1 MSNAGN
7 VPNFVAASTI
17 LPYSCVKSNTS
28 NPFRAEAATAEADVV
43 IGVTDGSTRAFDSV
57 NQAIAGDV
65 INLQNGEFL
74 QMRAGGSIAIG
85 DGLRPTTGG
94 AVITATSRTSFV
106 AAEAAAVNEVFWAKR
121 VGAIE
126 AIGGGLE
133 GVTVAGVAAN
143 GLNYTF
149 NSSVNSISASTGSN
163 ANTIAG
169 GGNSANPNLLLNAPG
184 EATCAYRTI
193 GGGYDNVIGS
203 TNAGDGAIASTQSGG
218 THGRIRRPVDVSDN
232 PNPALDGIIV
242 IPIAACF
249 TLDEPDHG
257 TIGGGGYQA
266 IRNGNYG
273 VIAGGASNAI
283 MGEDAT
289 YNLGSAATIAGG
301 QGHWVSGNNATIGG
315 GLSNRARQIYGTI
328 AGGVNNII
336 MNISDFIN
344 NSSTIAGGSGNEIYN
359 ADGGTIAGG
368 KTNKIGASSDGAN
381 DRGLGSAISGGVSNT
396 IGANTTTARYAG
408 ITSGQLNTVN
418 TWWATVL
425 GGYNNLVS
433 PSSFPNGEYSV
444 AMGRD
449 AECQHHMTVCQGGGI
464 FAGAV
469 RGSAQ
474 TQTTVLKV
482 STANATVTALAT
494 GGGPANAGELSM
506 PSDCLWGFR
515 VMVVGRQTNANTNCA
530 WEITGLAT
538 NDAGTAAIVGTP
550 TVTNLATVPTGWG
563 SPTVTVTGSSTRLFF
578 NVTGHATNTIRW
590 VASAE
595 ITQVIA

>member
-1 MSNAGN
+1 M
-7 VPNFVAASTI
+7 
-17 LPYSCVKSNTS
+17 
-28 NPFRAEAATAEADVV
+28 
-43 IGVTDGSTRAFDSV
+43 
-57 NQAIAGDV
+57 
-65 INLQNGEFL
+65 
-74 QMRAGGSIAIG
+74 
-85 DGLRPTTGG
+85 
-94 AVITATSRTSFV
+94 
-106 AAEAAAVNEVFWAKR
+106 
-121 VGAIE
+121 
-126 AIGGGLE
+126 
-133 GVTVAGVAAN
+133 
-143 GLNYTF
+143 
-149 NSSVNSISASTGSN
+149 
-163 ANTIAG
+163 
-169 GGNSANPNLLLNAPG
+169 LNASDEG
-184 EATCAYRTI
+184 TCAYRTI
-193 GGGYDNVIGS
+193 SGGYDNVIGS
-203 TNAGDGAIASTQSGG
+203 TNKFDGAIASTVSGG
-218 THGRIRRPVDVSDN
+218 AHHRIRRPVDVADN
-232 PNPALDGIIV
+232 PNPAIGDGLIT

-257 TIGGGGYQA
+257 TIGGGGYNA

-273 VIAGGASNAI
+273 VIAGGADNVI
-283 MGEDAT
+283 MGEAAT

-301 QGHWVSGNNATIGG
+301 QDNWVSGNNATIGG
-315 GLSNRARQIYGTI
+315 GSENIARQVYGTI
-328 AGGVNNII
+328 AGGVQNII
-336 MNISDFIN
+336 RNLSDFIN

-368 KTNKIGASSDGAN
+368 KTNKIGSSSDAAN
-381 DRGLGSAISGGVSNT
+381 DRGAGSAISGGVSNT
-396 IGANTTTARYAG
+396 IGANATAARYAG

-418 TWWATVL
+418 TWWGTVL

-464 FAGAV
+464 FTDAV

-515 VMVVGRQTNANTNCA
+515 VMVVGRQNNANTNCA

-550 TVTNLATVPTGWG
+550 TVTALNTVPTGWG
-563 SPTVTVTGSSTRLFF
+563 SPDVFVTGSSTRLFF
-578 NVTGHATNTIRW
+578 RVTGHASNTIRW
-590 VASAE
+590 VARAE
-595 ITQVIA
+595 ITQVLS

>member
-1 MSNAGN
+1 MPIRTRQLFGN
-7 VPNFVAASTI
+7 DGTSGVDN
-17 LPYSCVKSNTS
+17 VK
-28 NPFRAEAATAEADVV
+28 V
-43 IGVTDGSTRAFDSV
+43 
-57 NQAIAGDV
+57 
-65 INLQNGEFL
+65 
-74 QMRAGGSIAIG
+74 
-85 DGLRPTTGG
+85 DGL
-94 AVITATSRTSFV
+94 AT
-106 AAEAAAVNEVFWAKR
+106 E
-121 VGAIE
+121 
-126 AIGGGLE
+126 
-133 GVTVAGVAAN
+133 

-149 NSSVNSISASTGSN
+149 NSTVNLISSSVGSN
-163 ANTIAG
+163 ANTISG
-169 GGNSANPNLLLNAPG
+169 GGNSAYPNLLLNAPG

-203 TNAGDGAIASTQSGG
+203 TNTGDGAIASTQAGG

-242 IPIAACF
+242 VPIAACF
-249 TLDEPDHG
+249 SLDQPDHG
-257 TIGGGGYQA
+257 TIGGGGYNA

-289 YNLGSAATIAGG
+289 YNLGTAATIAGG
-301 QGHWVSGNNATIGG
+301 QGHFVSGNNATIGG
-315 GLSNRARQIYGTI
+315 GSANIARQVYGTI
-328 AGGVNNII
+328 AGGVQNII
-336 MNISDFIN
+336 RNLSDFVN
-344 NSSTIAGGSGNEIYN
+344 NSSTIAGGSQNEIYN

-368 KTNKIGASSDGAN
+368 KTNKIGASSDAAN
-381 DRGLGSAISGGVSNT
+381 DRGAGSAISGGVSNT
-396 IGANTTTARYAG
+396 IGANATTARYAG
-408 ITSGQLNTVN
+408 ITSGQLNSVN

-449 AECQHHMTVCQGGGI
+449 AECQHHMTVVQGGGI
-464 FAGAV
+464 FTGAV

-494 GGGPANAGELSM
+494 GGGPANAGELAM

-515 VMVVGRQTNANTNCA
+515 VMVVGRQTNANNNCA

-550 TVTNLATVPTGWG
+550 TVTALNTVPTGWG

-590 VASAE
+590 VARAE
-595 ITQVIA
+595 ITQVIS

>member
-1 MSNAGN
+1 MATINAN
-7 VPNFVAASTI
+7 ICIRRDTAA
-17 LPYSCVKSNTS
+17 NWTS
-28 NPFRAEAATAEADVV
+28 NNPTMLVGE
-43 IGVTDGSTRAFDSV
+43 IGYETDTGAHK
-57 NQAIAGDV
+57 
-65 INLQNGEFL
+65 
-74 QMRAGGSIAIG
+74 IG
-85 DGLRPTTGG
+85 DGSAWNSTRYATDEKITG
-94 AVITATSRTSFV
+94 TASNGF
-106 AAEAAAVNEVFWAKR
+106 NR
-121 VGAIE
+121 VSNA
-126 AIGGGLE
+126 
-133 GVTVAGVAAN
+133 T
-143 GLNYTF
+143 
-149 NSSVNSISASTGSN
+149 VNSISVGTDSN
-163 ANTIAG
+163 AGTIAG
-169 GGNSANPNLLLNAPG
+169 GGNSANPNRLLNASDE
-184 EATCAYRTI
+184 EACAYRTI
-193 GGGYDNVIGS
+193 GGGYDNIIGS
-203 TNAGDGAIASTQSGG
+203 TNKFDGAIASTMAGG

-232 PNPALDGIIV
+232 PNPAIGDGIIEP
-242 IPIAACF
+242 PIAACF
-249 TLDEPDHG
+249 TLDQPDHG
-257 TIGGGGYQA
+257 TIGGGGYNA

-273 VIAGGASNAI
+273 VIAGGADNVI
-283 MGEDAT
+283 MGEAAT

-301 QGHWVSGNNATIGG
+301 QDNWASGNNSTIGG
-315 GLSNRARQIYGTI
+315 GLTNRARQIYGTI

-344 NSSTIAGGSGNEIYN
+344 NSSTIAGGNGNEIYN
-359 ADGGTIAGG
+359 ADGGTIGGG

-396 IGANTTTARYAG
+396 IGANATTARYAG
-408 ITSGQLNTVN
+408 ITSGQLNVVN
-418 TWWATVL
+418 TWWGTVL

-464 FAGAV
+464 FTGAV

-474 TQTTVLKV
+474 TQTSVLKV
-482 STANATVTALAT
+482 ATSSNTTTALAL

-515 VMVVGRQTNANTNCA
+515 VMVVGRQTTANTNCA

-550 TVTNLATVPTGWG
+550 TVTALNTVPTGWG

-590 VASAE
+590 VATAQ

>member
-1 MSNAGN
+1 MATINAN
-7 VPNFVAASTI
+7 ICIRRDTAA
-17 LPYSCVKSNTS
+17 NWTS
-28 NPFRAEAATAEADVV
+28 NNPTMLVGE
-43 IGVTDGSTRAFDSV
+43 IGYETDTGAHKVGNGSAWNSTRYSTDEKITG
-57 NQAIAGDV
+57 IAS
-65 INLQNGEFL
+65 NGFN
-74 QMRAGGSIAIG
+74 RVAN
-85 DGLRPTTGG
+85 
-94 AVITATSRTSFV
+94 AT
-106 AAEAAAVNEVFWAKR
+106 
-121 VGAIE
+121 
-126 AIGGGLE
+126 
-133 GVTVAGVAAN
+133 
-143 GLNYTF
+143 
-149 NSSVNSISASTGSN
+149 VNSISVGTDSKAG
-163 ANTIAG
+163 TISG
-169 GGNSANPNLLLNAPG
+169 GGNSTNPNLLLNNG
-184 EATCAYRTI
+184 SEGTCAYRTI
-193 GGGYDNVIGS
+193 SGGYDQVIGS
-203 TNAGDGAIASTQSGG
+203 TNLNDGAIASTIAGG
-218 THGRIRRPVDVSDN
+218 AHHRIRRPTDVLDF
-232 PNPALDGIIV
+232 PNPADDGLIV
-242 IPIAACF
+242 DPIVACF
-249 TLDEPDHG
+249 TIDEPDHA
-257 TIGGGGYQA
+257 TIGGGGYNA

-315 GLSNRARQIYGTI
+315 GLTNKARQIYGTI

-336 MNISDFIN
+336 MNISDFVN

-368 KTNKIGASSDGAN
+368 KTNKIGASSDAAN
-381 DRGLGSAISGGVSNT
+381 DRGLGSSISGGVSNT
-396 IGANTTTARYAG
+396 IGASGTAARYAG
-408 ITSGQLNTVN
+408 ITSGQLNVVN

-464 FAGAV
+464 FTGAV

-474 TQTTVLKV
+474 TQTSVLKV
-482 STANATVTALAT
+482 STSNATVTALAL

-550 TVTNLATVPTGWG
+550 TVTALNTVPTGWG
-563 SPTVTVTGSSTRLFF
+563 SPNVTVTGSSTRLFF

-590 VASAE
+590 VARAE

>member
-1 MSNAGN
+1 LAGDEL
-7 VPNFVAASTI
+7 VPAAAGA
-17 LPYSCVKSNTS
+17 VVTS
-28 NPFRAEAATAEADVV
+28 ASGQFIAMTAATS
-43 IGVTDGSTRAFDSV
+43 G
-57 NQAIAGDV
+57 Q
-65 INLQNGEFL
+65 NL
-74 QMRAGGSIAIG
+74 
-85 DGLRPTTGG
+85 
-94 AVITATSRTSFV
+94 TAYKKKESSG
-106 AAEAAAVNEVFWAKR
+106 N
-121 VGAIE
+121 
-126 AIGGGLE
+126 GGLE

-149 NSSVNSISASTGSN
+149 NSTVNSISSSVGSN
-163 ANTIAG
+163 ANTISG

-218 THGRIRRPVDVSDN
+218 THGRIRQPVDVLDN

-242 IPIAACF
+242 IPTAACF
-249 TLDEPDHG
+249 TLDKPDHG
-257 TIGGGGYQA
+257 TIGGGGYNA

-273 VIAGGASNAI
+273 TIAGGASNAI

-289 YNLGSAATIAGG
+289 YNTGTAATIAGG
-301 QGHWVSGNNATIGG
+301 QGHWASGNNSTIGG
-315 GLSNRARQIYGTI
+315 GSTNIARQIYGTI
-328 AGGVNNII
+328 AGGVNNLIRI
-336 MNISDFIN
+336 LDATLFVN
-344 NSSTIAGGSGNEIYN
+344 NSSTIAGGNGNKIYN
-359 ADGGTIAGG
+359 ASGGTIGGGATNAIGADTDANNDRGTASTIAGG
-368 KTNKIGASSDGAN
+368 DQNSIGTNA
-381 DRGLGSAISGGVSNT
+381 
-396 IGANTTTARYAG
+396 TTARYAG

-464 FAGAV
+464 FTNAV

-482 STANATVTALAT
+482 STADATVTALAT
-494 GGGPANAGELSM
+494 GGGPANAGVLSM
-506 PSDCLWGFR
+506 PLDCLWGFR

-563 SPTVTVTGSSTRLFF
+563 SPTVFVTGSSTRLFF
-578 NVTGHATNTIRW
+578 NVTGHASNTIRW
-590 VASAE
+590 VATAQ